1 MQGKILAVALI
12 IVLVGALNWGLVLAG
27 TNVTRVFRYVSSDP
41 VTLQRLDTALYGL
54 VVLSALYV
62 LVNKASEIR
71 VLLKH

>member
-27 TNVTRVFRYVSSDP
+27 TNVTRVFRSVSSNP
-41 VTLQRLDTALYGL
+41 TTLQRMDMALYGL

-62 LVNKASEIR
+62 LAHKWSEIGM
-71 VLLKH
+71 LLRH